1 MGNKPDDA
9 AYTLIRFKAPMAAI
23 GVLYLPHLPFMCLLL
38 SNIKD
43 HCLFWSLK
51 FAAEVYALP
60 SDGAWVAVLLS
71 LIPLYCL
78 TKWRLYLFIF
88 KWRTVQIYKPN
99 NPGGVK
105 GSENCNFCTATQF
118 PRNQ

>member
-1 MGNKPDDA
+1 MGIKPDDA

-43 HCLFWSLK
+43 QCLFWSLK

-71 LIPLYCL
+71 LIPLYCF
-78 TKWRLYLFIF
+78 TKSRLFL
-88 KWRTVQIYKPN
+88 KWRTGEIYKAN
-99 NPGGVK
+99 NLGYTGLK
-105 GSENCNFCTATQF
+105 EQ
-118 PRNQ
+118 

>member
-1 MGNKPDDA
+1 MKWERFACLREDQRFIHMDKSNDT
-9 AYTLIRFKAPMAAI
+9 AYTLIRFKALMATI

-43 HCLFWSLK
+43 QCLFWSLK

-71 LIPLYCL
+71 LSPLYCL
-78 TKWRLYLFIF
+78 TKFSLSFLL
-88 KWRTVQIYKPN
+88 K
-99 NPGGVK
+99 
-105 GSENCNFCTATQF
+105 
-118 PRNQ
+118 

>member
-1 MGNKPDDA
+1 
-9 AYTLIRFKAPMAAI
+9 MATI

-43 HCLFWSLK
+43 QCLFWSLK

-71 LIPLYCL
+71 LIPSIVLQSEG
-78 TKWRLYLFIF
+78 FFF
-88 KWRTVQIYKPN
+88 KWRTAKIYKPN
-99 NPGGVK
+99 NPGVK
-105 GSENCNFCTATQF
+105 EALRTVTLHNC
-118 PRNQ
+118 PIS